1 MPDTTWNLLPRELND
16 DDRFKQTLIDVHRE
30 IYDDY
35 FSDDPLIND
44 SLDFH
49 LHAYR
54 RTSGWRVVLIL
65 TPWMMSRL
73 LFPDKDPHI
82 VIPEG
87 WSGEERCGTDY
98 QVLGPSLRLGW
109 SGNYMQSH
117 LNFHAK
123 LGHYLLQ
130 PILLN
135 MQNYH
140 SPQEAFEAWN
150 GVIRTRD
157 ENMKRMQRQC
167 PWQEEVS
174 RREFMQKYL
183 G

>member
-1 MPDTTWNLLPRELND
+1 MHETTWQLLPRELD
-16 DDRFKQTLIDVHRE
+16 DDKRFKQALLDVHHE
-30 IYDDY
+30 IYDEY
-35 FSDDPLIND
+35 FHDDPLINNR
-44 SLDFH
+44 LGFH

-65 TPWMMSRL
+65 TPWMLSRL
-73 LFPDKDPHI
+73 LFPENDPHI

-117 LNFHAK
+117 LNFHSR

-130 PILLN
+130 PILMN
-135 MQNYH
+135 MQNYD
-140 SPQEAFEAWN
+140 SPKQAFKAWN
-150 GVIRTRD
+150 GAINTRD
-157 ENMKRMQRQC
+157 KSMQRIRRDC

-174 RREFMQKYL
+174 RLEFLQKHP

>member
-1 MPDTTWNLLPRELND
+1 MELEDDTT
-16 DDRFKQTLIDVHRE
+16 FQQALIDVHRE
-30 IYDDY
+30 IFDD
-35 FSDDPLIND
+35 FFESDPLANR
-44 SLDFH
+44 SLGFH

-73 LFPDKDPHI
+73 LFPENDPHI

-98 QVLGPSLRLGW
+98 QALGPSLRLGW

-117 LNFHAK
+117 LNFHAR

-130 PILLN
+130 PILMN
-135 MQNYH
+135 MQNFNT
-140 SPQEAFEAWN
+140 PQEAFETWN
-150 GVIRTRD
+150 RMIKRRD
-157 ENMKRMQRQC
+157 GNVKRMQSKC
-167 PWQEEVS
+167 PWQEEVT
-174 RREFMQKYL
+174 RRVFP

>member
-1 MPDTTWNLLPRELND
+1 MHETTWQLLPAELND
-16 DDRFKQTLIDVHRE
+16 DELFKRALIEVHQE
-30 IYDDY
+30 IYNEH
-35 FSDDPLIND
+35 FSDDPLSN
-44 SLDFH
+44 SELGFH

-65 TPWMMSRL
+65 TPWMLSRL
-73 LFPDKDPHI
+73 LFPENNPHI
-82 VIPEG
+82 LIPEG
-87 WSGEERCGTDY
+87 WSGEERYGTDY
-98 QVLGPSLRLGW
+98 QALGPSLRLGW

-117 LNFHAK
+117 LNFHAR

-130 PILLN
+130 PILMK
-135 MQNYH
+135 MQNYG

-150 GVIRTRD
+150 GKIKTRD
-157 ENMKRMQRQC
+157 ENMKRMQREC

-174 RREFMQKYL
+174 RRDLLNNYL